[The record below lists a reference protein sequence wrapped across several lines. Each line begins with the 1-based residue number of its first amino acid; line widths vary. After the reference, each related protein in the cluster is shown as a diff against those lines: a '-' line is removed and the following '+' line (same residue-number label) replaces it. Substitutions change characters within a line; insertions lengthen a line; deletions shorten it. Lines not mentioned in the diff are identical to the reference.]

1 MPTPVG
7 PVAPD
12 PNDPD
17 LWSEWY
23 DDEEEADGGGGWEPS
38 RYGWPLRLLALLA
51 IVAIVALLVI

>member
-23 DDEEEADGGGGWEPS
+23 DDDDDPAGGYGAS
-38 RYGWPLRLLALLA
+38 RYGWPVRLLA
-51 IVAIVALLVI
+51 IVAILAVILVLVL

>member
-17 LWSEWY
+17 LWPEWY
-23 DDEEEADGGGGWEPS
+23 EDDGSDFDDVGGS
-38 RYGWPLRLLALLA
+38 RYGWPVRLLAALA
-51 IVAIVALLVI
+51 ILAVILVLVL

>member
-23 DDEEEADGGGGWEPS
+23 DDDEPGGDAGPS
-38 RYGWPLRLLALLA
+38 RYGWAVRLLALLA
-51 IVAIVALLVI
+51 ILAVILVLVL

>member
-23 DDEEEADGGGGWEPS
+23 DDDESDDGGGRGAGTDG
-38 RYGWPLRLLALLA
+38 RCGCWPRLA
-51 IVAIVALLVI
+51 ILAVILVLVL

>member
-1 MPTPVG
+1 VPTPVG

-23 DDEEEADGGGGWEPS
+23 DDDPDDDIGEN
-38 RYGWPLRLLALLA
+38 RYRWPVRLLAALA
-51 IVAIVALLVI
+51 ILAVILVLVL

>member
-7 PVAPD
+7 PVVPD

-23 DDEEEADGGGGWEPS
+23 DDDESDDVGGGS
-38 RYGWPLRLLALLA
+38 RYGWPVRVLAALA
-51 IVAIVALLVI
+51 ILAVILLLVL